1 VSTAWTHGRGTLAI
15 VAGAISLTTALLI
28 STPDAVGYTHALKP
42 AGQTH
47 AFKPVRAATHK
58 LVFRPHGLA
67 PQSVRRARVRV
78 GFGHRGHTR
87 SIARWRVRTAIR
99 TDAPLGVR
107 KPTHAHRGVLR
118 VAAKPAQGRG
128 TPPPHGKV
136 SLSVSVAGSGAG
148 SITGPGINCPG
159 DCSETYANGTN
170 VTLSAGARDGSSFGG
185 WSGDCSGGGAT
196 CQVAMTSNRS
206 VGANFVA
213 APTPQTATL
222 KVSTAGSGSG
232 SITGPGINCP
242 GDCSEAYST
251 GTSVKL
257 NASAASGSSFGGWS
271 GDCSGGEATCQM
283 TVNGD
288 TSASA
293 AFDPSESVTPFYSG
307 SSPFNTPVP
316 ADPTVAPNSSQ
327 IVQRLVGLG
336 PPAANYAGAAGTSMD
351 WSHPVYFAKASDP
364 VYTIHQTGWA
374 NPDVEGREVHI
385 PVGAKPAGGDDA
397 SFSVVNTDGWEY
409 DFWQAQAPS
418 GNGGTFTA
426 NFAKRAPWD
435 GTGLGTSSPP
445 YQGGITAAGFSNQAG
460 VIRLSEMKAG
470 VINHAL
476 FMSVHGWNGRVWP
489 SAKLS
494 GTTGQVAD
502 PDAPAMGQHFWLD
515 MTQPQIDALSIPE
528 WQKIILR
535 AMAKYGM
542 YVGDNG
548 GSPWALQFESGDNYT
563 SFGQPDPWIAY
574 AQAQGIAPSYNS
586 SIGRNVY
593 YFNFKNAVDWGSKL
607 KVLEPGQ

>member
-1 VSTAWTHGRGTLAI
+1 VGTARTHGRGTLAI

-28 STPDAVGYTHALKP
+28 WTPNA
-42 AGQTH
+42 AGHTN
-47 AFKPVRAATHK
+47 AFKPVREATHK

-67 PQSVRRARVRV
+67 PLSVRRARVRV
-78 GFGHRGHTR
+78 GFGHRGSRR
-87 SIARWRVRTAIR
+87 SIARRRVRTAIR
-99 TDAPLGVR
+99 THTPLGVH
-107 KPTHAHRGVLR
+107 KPTRARGGVLR
-118 VAAKPAQGRG
+118 VASSPTQGHG
-128 TPPPHGKV
+128 TPPAHGKFG
-136 SLSVSVAGSGAG
+136 LSVSVAGSGSG
-148 SITGPGINCPG
+148 SISGPGINCPG

-170 VTLSAGARDGSSFGG
+170 VTLSASARDGSSFGG
-185 WSGDCSGGGAT
+185 WSGDCSGGGAS
-196 CQVAMTSNRS
+196 CQIA
-206 VGANFVA
+206 
-213 APTPQTATL
+213 
-222 KVSTAGSGSG
+222 
-232 SITGPGINCP
+232 IN
-242 GDCSEAYST
+242 GD
-251 GTSVKL
+251 
-257 NASAASGSSFGGWS
+257 ASASG
-271 GDCSGGEATCQM
+271 
-283 TVNGD
+283 
-288 TSASA
+288 
-293 AFDPSESVTPFYSG
+293 AFDPTDGVTPFYSS
-307 SSPFNTPVP
+307 SSPFNTAVP
-316 ADPTVAPNSSQ
+316 ANPTVAPNSDQ
-327 IVQRLVGLG
+327 IVQRLASLG
-336 PPAANYAGAAGTSMD
+336 PPAANSAGTAGTSMD

-374 NPDVEGREVHI
+374 NPDVEGRQIHI

-397 SFSVVNTDGWEY
+397 SFSVVDTDGWEY

-435 GTGLGTSSPP
+435 GNGLGTSGTP

-460 VIRLSEMKAG
+460 VIRASEMKAG

-494 GTTGQVAD
+494 GTTGEVTD
-502 PDAPAMGQHFWLD
+502 PNAPAMGQHFWLD
-515 MTQPQIDALSIPE
+515 MTQAQIDALSVPE

-574 AQAQGIAPSYNS
+574 AQSQRITGSYNS

>member
-1 VSTAWTHGRGTLAI
+1 VI
-15 VAGAISLTTALLI
+15 VVGAISLIAALLI
-28 STPDAVGYTHALKP
+28 STPDAVGH
-42 AGQTH
+42 TH
-47 AFKPVRAATHK
+47 AFKPVRAATHQ

-67 PQSVRRARVRV
+67 PESVRRARVRV
-78 GFGHRGHTR
+78 GFGHQGHR
-87 SIARWRVRTAIR
+87 KSVARWRVRTAIR
-99 TDAPLGVR
+99 THAALAVH
-107 KPTHAHRGVLR
+107 KPTHARRGVLR
-118 VAAKPAQGRG
+118 VAGKPTQAHG
-128 TPPPHGKV
+128 TPQPHGKV
-136 SLSVSVAGSGAG
+136 GLSVSVGGSGAG

-159 DCSETYANGTN
+159 DCSETYANGAN
-170 VTLSAGARDGSSFGG
+170 VT
-185 WSGDCSGGGAT
+185 
-196 CQVAMTSNRS
+196 
-206 VGANFVA
+206 
-213 APTPQTATL
+213 
-222 KVSTAGSGSG
+222 
-232 SITGPGINCP
+232 
-242 GDCSEAYST
+242 
-251 GTSVKL
+251 L

-271 GDCSGGEATCQM
+271 GDCSGGGASCQVAM
-283 TVNGD
+283 TSDRSAGANFVASTPQTGTLKVSAAGSGSGTITGPGINCPGDCSETYANGANVTLNASAASGSSFGGWSGDCSGGGASCQVAINGD
-288 TSASA
+288 ASASA
-293 AFDPSESVTPFYSG
+293 AFDPSDGVTPFYSS

-316 ADPTVAPNSSQ
+316 ANPTVAPNSSQ
-327 IVQRLVGLG
+327 IVQRLASLG
-336 PPAANYAGAAGTSMD
+336 PPAANNAGAAGTPMD

-364 VYTIHQTGWA
+364 VYTIHQIGWA
-374 NPDVEGREVHI
+374 NPDVEGRQIHI

-397 SFSVVNTDGWEY
+397 SFSVVDTDGWEY

-418 GNGGTFTA
+418 GDGGTFTA

-435 GTGLGTSSPP
+435 GNGLGTSGTP

-476 FMSVHGWNGRVWP
+476 FMSVRGWNGRVWP

-494 GTTGQVAD
+494 GTTGEVAD
-502 PDAPAMGQHFWLD
+502 PNAPAMGQHFWLD
-515 MTQPQIDALSIPE
+515 MTQPQIDALSVPE

-574 AQAQGIAPSYNS
+574 AQAQGITGSYNS

>member
-1 VSTAWTHGRGTLAI
+1 MTSDRS
-15 VAGAISLTTALLI
+15 AGANFAA
-28 STPDAVGYTHALKP
+28 STPQTDTLK
-42 AGQTH
+42 
-47 AFKPVRAATHK
+47 
-58 LVFRPHGLA
+58 
-67 PQSVRRARVRV
+67 
-78 GFGHRGHTR
+78 
-87 SIARWRVRTAIR
+87 
-99 TDAPLGVR
+99 
-107 KPTHAHRGVLR
+107 
-118 VAAKPAQGRG
+118 
-128 TPPPHGKV
+128 
-136 SLSVSVAGSGAG
+136 VSVAGSGSG
-148 SITGPGINCPG
+148 SISGPGINCPG

-170 VTLSAGARDGSSFGG
+170 VTLSASARDGSSFGG
-185 WSGDCSGGGAT
+185 WSGDCSGGGAS
-196 CQVAMTSNRS
+196 CQIA
-206 VGANFVA
+206 
-213 APTPQTATL
+213 
-222 KVSTAGSGSG
+222 
-232 SITGPGINCP
+232 IN
-242 GDCSEAYST
+242 GD
-251 GTSVKL
+251 
-257 NASAASGSSFGGWS
+257 ASASG
-271 GDCSGGEATCQM
+271 
-283 TVNGD
+283 
-288 TSASA
+288 
-293 AFDPSESVTPFYSG
+293 AFDPTDGVTPFYSS
-307 SSPFNTPVP
+307 SSPFNTAVP
-316 ADPTVAPNSSQ
+316 ANPTVAPNSDQ
-327 IVQRLVGLG
+327 IVQRLASLG
-336 PPAANYAGAAGTSMD
+336 PPAANSAGTAGTSMD

-374 NPDVEGREVHI
+374 NPDVEGRQIHI

-397 SFSVVNTDGWEY
+397 SFSVVDTDGWEY

-418 GNGGTFTA
+418 GSGGTFTA

-435 GTGLGTSSPP
+435 GNGLGTSGTP

-460 VIRLSEMKAG
+460 VIRASEMKAG

-494 GTTGQVAD
+494 GTTGEVTD
-502 PDAPAMGQHFWLD
+502 PNAPAMGQHFWLD
-515 MTQPQIDALSIPE
+515 MTQAQIDALSVPE

-574 AQAQGIAPSYNS
+574 AQSQGITGSYNS

>member
-1 VSTAWTHGRGTLAI
+1 VSTAWTHGRGTLVI
-15 VAGAISLTTALLI
+15 VVGAISLIAALLI
-28 STPDAVGYTHALKP
+28 STPDAVGH
-42 AGQTH
+42 TH
-47 AFKPVRAATHK
+47 AFKPVRAATHQ

-67 PQSVRRARVRV
+67 PESVRRARVRV
-78 GFGHRGHTR
+78 GFGHQGHR
-87 SIARWRVRTAIR
+87 KSVARWRVRTAIR
-99 TDAPLGVR
+99 THAALAVH
-107 KPTHAHRGVLR
+107 KPTHARRGVLR
-118 VAAKPAQGRG
+118 VAGKPTQAHG
-128 TPPPHGKV
+128 TPQPHGKV
-136 SLSVSVAGSGAG
+136 GLSVSVGGSGAG

-159 DCSETYANGTN
+159 DCSETYANGAN
-170 VTLSAGARDGSSFGG
+170 VT
-185 WSGDCSGGGAT
+185 
-196 CQVAMTSNRS
+196 
-206 VGANFVA
+206 
-213 APTPQTATL
+213 
-222 KVSTAGSGSG
+222 
-232 SITGPGINCP
+232 
-242 GDCSEAYST
+242 
-251 GTSVKL
+251 L

-271 GDCSGGEATCQM
+271 GDCSGGGASCQVAM
-283 TVNGD
+283 TSDRSAGANFVASTPQTGTLKVSAAGSGSGTITGPGINCPGDCSETYANGANVTLNASAASGSSFGGWSGDCSGGGASCQVAINGD
-288 TSASA
+288 ASASA
-293 AFDPSESVTPFYSG
+293 AFDPSDGVTPFYSS

-316 ADPTVAPNSSQ
+316 ANPTVAPNSSQ
-327 IVQRLVGLG
+327 IVQRLASLG
-336 PPAANYAGAAGTSMD
+336 PPAANNAGAAGTPMD

-364 VYTIHQTGWA
+364 VYTIHQIGWA
-374 NPDVEGREVHI
+374 NPDVEGRQIHI

-397 SFSVVNTDGWEY
+397 SFSVVDTDGWEY

-418 GNGGTFTA
+418 GDGGTFTA

-435 GTGLGTSSPP
+435 GNGLGTSGTP

-476 FMSVHGWNGRVWP
+476 FMSVRGWNGRVWP

-494 GTTGQVAD
+494 GTTGEVAD
-502 PDAPAMGQHFWLD
+502 PNAPAMGQHFWLD
-515 MTQPQIDALSIPE
+515 MTQPQIDALSVPE

-574 AQAQGIAPSYNS
+574 AQAQGITGSYNS

>member
-15 VAGAISLTTALLI
+15 AACALSLTTALLI
-28 STPDAVGYTHALKP
+28 STPDAVGYEHALKP

-47 AFKPVRAATHK
+47 AFKPVWAGTHK

-67 PQSVRRARVRV
+67 PESVRRARVRV

-99 TDAPLGVR
+99 TDAPLGIR
-107 KPTHAHRGVLR
+107 KPSHAHWGVLR
-118 VAAKPAQGRG
+118 VAAKPVQGRG

-136 SLSVSVAGSGAG
+136 GLSVSVGGSGTG

-159 DCSETYANGTN
+159 DCSETYSSGAN
-170 VTLSAGARDGSSFGG
+170 VTLSASTRNGSSFGG

-196 CQVAMTSNRS
+196 CQVAMTSGRS
-206 VGANFVA
+206 VGASFVA
-213 APTPQTATL
+213 APTPQTGTL
-222 KVSTAGSGSG
+222 KVSAAGSGNG
-232 SITGPGINCP
+232 SITGPGIDCP
-242 GDCSEAYST
+242 GDCSETYSN
-251 GTSVKL
+251 GTNVRL

-283 TVNGD
+283 TINGD
-288 TSASA
+288 ASASA

-316 ADPTVAPNSSQ
+316 ANPTVAPDSSQ

-336 PPAANYAGAAGTSMD
+336 PPAANPAGVAGTPMD

-374 NPDVEGREVHI
+374 NPDVEGRQIHI
-385 PVGAKPAGGDDA
+385 PVGAEPAGGDDA
-397 SFSVVNTDGWEY
+397 SFAVVNTDGWEY
-409 DFWQAQAPS
+409 DFWQAKAPS
-418 GNGGTFTA
+418 ADGGTFTA

-435 GTGLGTSSPP
+435 GDGLGTSGVP

-476 FMSVHGWNGRVWP
+476 FMSVRGWHGRVWP
-489 SAKLS
+489 SAMLS

-502 PDAPAMGQHFWLD
+502 PAAPAMGQHFWLD
-515 MTQPQIDALSIPE
+515 MTQSQIDALSVPE

-574 AQAQGIAPSYNS
+574 AQSQGIAPSYAS
-586 SIGRNVY
+586 SIGRDVY

>member
-1 VSTAWTHGRGTLAI
+1 MSTAWTHGRGTLVI
-15 VAGAISLTTALLI
+15 VVGAISLIAALLI
-28 STPDAVGYTHALKP
+28 STPDAVGH
-42 AGQTH
+42 TH
-47 AFKPVRAATHK
+47 AFKPVRAATHQ

-67 PQSVRRARVRV
+67 PGSVRRARVRV
-78 GFGHRGHTR
+78 GFGHQGHR
-87 SIARWRVRTAIR
+87 KSVARWRVRTAIR
-99 TDAPLGVR
+99 THAALAVN
-107 KPTHAHRGVLR
+107 KPTHARRGVLR
-118 VAAKPAQGRG
+118 VAGKPTQAHG
-128 TPPPHGKV
+128 TPQPHGKV
-136 SLSVSVAGSGAG
+136 GLSVSVGGSGAG

-159 DCSETYANGTN
+159 DCSETYANGAN
-170 VTLSAGARDGSSFGG
+170 VTLNASAASGSSFGG
-185 WSGDCSGGGAT
+185 WSGDCSGGGAS
-196 CQVAMTSNRS
+196 CQMAMTSDRS
-206 VGANFVA
+206 AGANFVA
-213 APTPQTATL
+213 STPQTGTL
-222 KVSTAGSGSG
+222 KVSAAGSGSG

-242 GDCSEAYST
+242 GDCSETYANGANVT
-251 GTSVKL
+251 LT
-257 NASAASGSSFGGWS
+257 ASAASGSSFGGWS
-271 GDCSGGEATCQM
+271 GDCSGGGASCQM
-283 TVNGD
+283 AINGD
-288 TSASA
+288 ASASA
-293 AFDPSESVTPFYSG
+293 AFDPSDGVTPFYSS

-316 ADPTVAPNSSQ
+316 ANPTVAPNSSQ
-327 IVQRLVGLG
+327 IVQRLASLG
-336 PPAANYAGAAGTSMD
+336 PPAANNAGAAGTPMD

-374 NPDVEGREVHI
+374 NPDVEGRQIHI

-397 SFSVVNTDGWEY
+397 SFSVVDTDGWEY

-435 GTGLGTSSPP
+435 GNGLGTSGTP

-476 FMSVHGWNGRVWP
+476 FMSVRGWNGRVWP

-494 GTTGQVAD
+494 GTTGEVAD
-502 PDAPAMGQHFWLD
+502 PNAPAMGQHFWLD
-515 MTQPQIDALSIPE
+515 MTQPQIDALSVPE

-563 SFGQPDPWIAY
+563 SFGQQDPWIAY
-574 AQAQGIAPSYNS
+574 AQAQGITGSYNS
-586 SIGRNVY
+586 SIGHDVY